1 MSVVFHDATG
11 TREIK
16 QLLCLSSEVIR
27 GFFFLFVDI
36 GMGDSVAIH
45 IELTFII
52 IFLFYFI

>member
-16 QLLCLSSEVIR
+16 QLLPLIQGYKS
-27 GFFFLFVDI
+27 FFLFFVDT